1 MKKIFL
7 DTNIL
12 LDVLLQRDSFMQN
25 SARVWAECESGKV
38 KGFISAI
45 SLNNMH
51 FIMSKRIGKDRALE
65 SVRICLS
72 VFSVVPLDEKI
83 LRLAVEL
90 PHKDFEDAIQL
101 FSAVQMKV
109 DCIVTRDAGHFSS
122 EYLPILSPGQ
132 YADLSTD

>member
-1 MKKIFL
+1 MKKIFI

-12 LDVLLQRDSFMQN
+12 LDVALQRSSFMQDA
-25 SARVWAECESGKV
+25 ARIWGDCESGKV

-51 FIMSKRIGKDRALE
+51 FIMAKLIGKDRALE
-65 SVRICLS
+65 AVRICMS
-72 VFSVVPLDEKI
+72 IFTVVPLDEKI

-101 FSAVQMKV
+101 FSAVQAKAECV
-109 DCIVTRDAGHFSS
+109 VTRDANHFPND
-122 EYLPILSPGQ
+122 YLPILSPKEYG
-132 YADLSTD
+132 DFNF